1 MSGRIIR
8 PQPVTKLPEI
18 GKIKVGEKAEG
29 QNFPRS
35 LDYFKPAGDYAPLFW
50 GTYGEKP
57 NLLEIVFPSDDAR
70 ECCFE
75 RLELRDGAKLF
86 ADGDGETF
94 KVWSTKE
101 ETYITMTVNEVPNL
115 MDKLS
120 QKVGKP
126 WRPILTLRFMLLKV
140 RSVMGVWS
148 LSTHAEASSIPEIVS
163 TFDKVKELSGG
174 TVAGVPFDLSVSK
187 VTSQKPG
194 SKSSFPV
201 LKLVPNIGVN
211 HLEMVGQL
219 VASGQKVRGI
229 LSEDI
234 IERQA
239 KLIGAPQ

>member
-101 ETYITMTVNEVPNL
+101 ETYITIYIMGGTNSN
-115 MDKLS
+115 
-120 QKVGKP
+120 QKV
-126 WRPILTLRFMLLKV
+126 V
-140 RSVMGVWS
+140 RETTS
-148 LSTHAEASSIPEIVS
+148 L
-163 TFDKVKELSGG
+163 D
-174 TVAGVPFDLSVSK
+174 
-187 VTSQKPG
+187 
-194 SKSSFPV
+194 
-201 LKLVPNIGVN
+201 
-211 HLEMVGQL
+211 
-219 VASGQKVRGI
+219 
-229 LSEDI
+229 
-234 IERQA
+234 QA
-239 KLIGAPQ
+239 TT